1 MSGFRFSIGLQVIC
15 IMYFGG
21 HMRVLFNSTNI
32 AEAFYQP
39 TTKVLEIYFHSGHIY
54 RYAGITQ
61 DTFDEL
67 LCAPSAGKF
76 YNNHIR
82 GQYTSLRWF

>member
-1 MSGFRFSIGLQVIC
+1 
-15 IMYFGG
+15 
-21 HMRVLFNSTNI
+21 MRVLFNSTNI

-39 TTKVLEIYFHSGHIY
+39 STQILEIYFHSGHVY
-54 RYAGITQ
+54 RYAGIDR

-67 LCAPSAGKF
+67 ISAPSAGKF